1 MDGTAT
7 DDELVEG
14 IVAELKP
21 FREQWDGTT
30 PDVAAV
36 TQGVWNEINSQRQ
49 MIPSLYDRSVI
60 TATRDD
66 ARAILDAIETLQDML
81 AAAGR
86 ELRMRLKLDSD
97 RPPVFEALDDVRK
110 ECERAVTQSLTS
122 GRKDQ
127 VKRHCVQ
134 RACVLIQ
141 KYSQRKP
148 FYSDDNDIFP
158 RVASLVYEIVAAAGD
173 NSAFLRLCKEHMNR
187 RTFHPEKPS

>member
-14 IVAELKP
+14 VVAELKP

-36 TQGVWNEINSQRQ
+36 TQGVWNEINSLRQ

-66 ARAILDAIETLQDML
+66 ARAILDAIESLQDML

-86 ELRMRLKLDSD
+86 ELRMRPKLDSD

-110 ECERAVTQSLTS
+110 ECERAVTSRRRLSNGGVRKIIDGPPEPHSGKLQSLP
-122 GRKDQ
+122 D
-127 VKRHCVQ
+127 
-134 RACVLIQ
+134 L
-141 KYSQRKP
+141 
-148 FYSDDNDIFP
+148 
-158 RVASLVYEIVAAAGD
+158 
-173 NSAFLRLCKEHMNR
+173 
-187 RTFHPEKPS
+187 